1 MKSRVLIIIGM
12 ITIIVASLSYF
23 AIYDNGS
30 EEVIQVSIVIIPKG
44 SYIVDNNLTFEP
56 EEITV
61 VIGVNNTLMWLNQE
75 TTPIFINSVNGNWT
89 QLKINPN
96 ESEFLL
102 FVKSGI
108 YEYFGH
114 PWMQGKVVVLEFDDI
129 VSKPKTIFCDNDFT
143 QQENNYILDP
153 KSIEPN
159 TIVIYDV
166 TENTGTRLA
175 ISPSTL
181 VIDFEEN
188 NTITWLNQGICT
200 ATVTDR
206 ERGLWGIDEIKLSTQ
221 KSIQFNNTGFYSFLV
236 VAGIEGKSGRIV
248 VLGDDIDS
256 LSVGNRIKMA
266 KAIIS
271 NNFRE
276 NPELVGVGGGGAEI
290 GVHITIN
297 EKELELY
304 EDAKSYYYEKYSEM
318 IPFDVPIIIEF
329 DEPIRQE

>member
-1 MKSRVLIIIGM
+1 MKTRLLLIIGIL
-12 ITIIVASLSYF
+12 TLAVF
-23 AIYDNGS
+23 AIAY
-30 EEVIQVSIVIIPKG
+30 
-44 SYIVDNNLTFEP
+44 
-56 EEITV
+56 
-61 VIGVNNTLMWLNQE
+61 GVFA
-75 TTPIFINSVNGNWT
+75 I
-89 QLKINPN
+89 
-96 ESEFLL
+96 ESE
-102 FVKSGI
+102 
-108 YEYFGH
+108 
-114 PWMQGKVVVLEFDDI
+114 
-129 VSKPKTIFCDNDFT
+129 SKPKTIFCDNDFI

-188 NTITWLNQGICT
+188 NTITWVNQGICT